1 MKHDRHWY
9 ELFVVAAS
17 WITVL
22 IVVVL
27 AIGTLYGQELKPL
40 EAPTTDSAWTAYR
53 RPTDAT
59 ELATRLRQLRRYC
72 AAGRGLAFGTP
83 ALFRDPQGRLVA
95 AFSHPTFAA
104 PHRVVRDA
112 EGNIVSESGGDKILL
127 VRGKA
132 LIKAALQLCAPDFRD
147 GRRERRFLREF
158 WRLDQASGNVRFV
171 RKLPAGLKPAET
183 HEHRGTAGG

>member
-1 MKHDRHWY
+1 MKHDRHWC

-17 WITVL
+17 WITL
-22 IVVVL
+22 L
-27 AIGTLYGQELKPL
+27 AMVAFAVAILHGQELKPL
-40 EAPTTDSAWTAYR
+40 EAPATDSGWTAYR

-72 AAGRGLAFGTP
+72 AAGHGLAFGTP

-104 PHRVVRDA
+104 PRKVVRDA
-112 EGNIVSESGGDKILL
+112 EGNIVSESGGDRILL

-132 LIKAALQLCAPDFRD
+132 LIEAAKQLCAPAFKD
-147 GRRERRFLREF
+147 GRRDRRFLRAF
-158 WRLDQASGNVRFV
+158 WELDQASGNVRFV
-171 RKLPAGLKPAET
+171 RRLPAGLKAAET
-183 HEHRGTAGG
+183 PE

>member
-1 MKHDRHWY
+1 VTR
-9 ELFVVAAS
+9 LTRNTIIS
-17 WITVL
+17 
-22 IVVVL
+22 
-27 AIGTLYGQELKPL
+27 IGMGLVMGLPACTALHGQELKPL

-83 ALFRDPQGRLVA
+83 ALFRDREGRLVA

-104 PHRVVRDA
+104 PHKVVWDA
-112 EGNIVSESGGDKILL
+112 EGNIISESGGDRILL

-132 LIKAALQLCAPDFRD
+132 LIEAAKQLCAPAFRD
-147 GRRERRFLREF
+147 GRRDRRFLRAF
-158 WRLDQASGNVRFV
+158 WELDQASGNVWFV
-171 RKLPAGLKPAET
+171 KRIPEGLKPLEQEEA
-183 HEHRGTAGG
+183 R

>member
-9 ELFVVAAS
+9 ELFMVAAS
-17 WITVL
+17 WITLLFVIVL
-22 IVVVL
+22 T
-27 AIGTLYGQELKPL
+27 AATLHGQELKPL
-40 EAPTTDSAWTAYR
+40 EAPATDSGWTAYR

-59 ELATRLRQLRRYC
+59 ELAEKLRQLRRYC

-112 EGNIVSESGGDKILL
+112 EGNIISESGGDRILL

-132 LIKAALQLCAPDFRD
+132 LIEAAKQLCAPAFRD
-147 GRRERRFLREF
+147 GRRDRRFLRAF
-158 WRLDQASGNVRFV
+158 WELDQASGNVRFV
-171 RKLPAGLKPAET
+171 RKIPEGLKPVET
-183 HEHRGTAGG
+183 PE

>member
-1 MKHDRHWY
+1 MTRSTRDAIISIGMG
-9 ELFVVAAS
+9 LV
-17 WITVL
+17 IGL
-22 IVVVL
+22 L
-27 AIGTLYGQELKPL
+27 ARTALRGQELEPL
-40 EAPTTDSAWTAYR
+40 EAPATDSAWTAYR

-104 PHRVVRDA
+104 PHKVVRDA
-112 EGNIVSESGGDKILL
+112 EGNIVSESGGDRILL

-132 LIKAALQLCAPDFRD
+132 LIKAASQLCAPAFRD
-147 GRRERRFLREF
+147 GRRGHSGSWIRSAAMCALCGGFRR
-158 WRLDQASGNVRFV
+158 G
-171 RKLPAGLKPAET
+171 
-183 HEHRGTAGG
+183 